1 MTRNTTGILRAPNEY
16 RNFAGSGMFPAKTY
30 EIIVFET
37 GRQQN
42 HIWTLGSKVVMKI
55 HVQARGCDHNVPRG
69 YSLLV

>member
-30 EIIVFET
+30 EIIVFEK

-42 HIWTLGSKVVMKI
+42 HIWTLRE
-55 HVQARGCDHNVPRG
+55 QGCDENTRA
-69 YSLLV
+69 SKRL